1 MLRGDP
7 VKFKQTMM
15 DENFTSPPEPT
26 RLRSVPSSPVLE
38 PPAAAPS
45 PAAAPLPAE
54 PVVFQQDGAGKT
66 TLMRWTDT
74 EAIVPVRRSPSYVL
88 EEAEIPSSVDQ
99 RLVMLYGHASEQA
112 RAYRLL
118 RHRLLHESDPRVIAV
133 TSAEPGEGKTTC
145 AANLALALADETMAR
160 VLLVE
165 ANLRRP
171 ALGEV
176 FGFEP
181 ADSFVRRL
189 IEQRDASP
197 PYAVAAIRGTRLHI
211 AALPSGRARELK
223 LDRLLLDAALH
234 DLRASY
240 DYIVIDAAAVL
251 ESADADVAGECA
263 EGVVLVARAQSSH
276 RGAMEEALAQ
286 LHPTRIL
293 GTVVLDT

>member
-7 VKFKQTMM
+7 VKFKQTVM
-15 DENFTSPPEPT
+15 DENFTAAPEPT
-26 RLRSVPSSPVLE
+26 RLRSVPSSPALE
-38 PPAAAPS
+38 QPS
-45 PAAAPLPAE
+45 AMPLPAE
-54 PVVFQQDGAGKT
+54 PMAFQQDAQAKT

-74 EAIVPVRRSPSYVL
+74 EAIVKVERSPSFVL
-88 EEAEIPSSVDQ
+88 EEAEIPSNVDP

-118 RHRLLHESDPRVIAV
+118 RHRLLAESDPRVIAV

-160 VLLVE
+160 VLLIE

-171 ALGEV
+171 ALGDV

-189 IEQRDASP
+189 VDQRDASP
-197 PYAVAAIRGTRLHI
+197 PYAVAAIRGTRLHV
-211 AALPSGRARELK
+211 AALPGAHRREHR
-223 LDRLLLDAALH
+223 LDRLLLDAAIH
-234 DLRASY
+234 DLRSAY

-276 RGAMEEALAQ
+276 RGAMQEALAQ